1 MTSEAESGVT
11 LPQAQ
16 ECLKCPGAERGEKG
30 YSPKALEEAW
40 PCQHLDF
47 RLLASR
53 TRLIVR

>member
-1 MTSEAESGVT
+1 MTREAESGVT

-30 YSPKALEEAW
+30 YSSKALEEAW

-47 RLLASR
+47 RLLASFS
-53 TRLIVR
+53 IV